1 MQKGENIIYADH
13 FILGQIIPAANV
25 PEDIEVYEC
34 AENELKIIRPLC
46 SKTTGEFKELKKH
59 SLLSIFA
66 EMKTRCFFI
75 MVSIKR
81 S

>member
-34 AENELKIIRPLC
+34 AENELSVAKQLVN
-46 SKTTGEFKELKKH
+46 SKNLKN
-59 SLLSIFA
+59 
-66 EMKTRCFFI
+66 TRFYQYL
-75 MVSIKR
+75 R
-81 S
+81 R